1 MKGGHWTSNPD
12 TSLAGDSESR
22 NLPLF
27 TDVTTREVGTGNWKH
42 ADTGRP
48 SGARH
53 DILARRQ
60 HEDKPPHCEAQ
71 GCLSLLH
78 GNVQQPWGEKM
89 KRKSERRRAESR
101 KKRCAVHSSSEAEPN
116 SDIYI
121 EITGKGVC
129 RMHPVNFAHS
139 WQMHESAHY
148 RRNPSKNVVHW
159 PLCVNVFDFF
169 PCFCPLMATPS
180 VPLMLLQ
187 RVLPRFTLA
196 PCTWNLQ
203 QWAVL
208 LGYLISEQGIAA
220 ELHLFVLWSRCE
232 VRVHT

>member
-1 MKGGHWTSNPD
+1 MLYSARPEHGCIQIGKTLASRTTFPICYLLVQHQLLQLNGGHWTSNPD

-78 GNVQQPWGEKM
+78 GNVQQP
-89 KRKSERRRAESR
+89 
-101 KKRCAVHSSSEAEPN
+101 
-116 SDIYI
+116 
-121 EITGKGVC
+121 
-129 RMHPVNFAHS
+129 
-139 WQMHESAHY
+139 
-148 RRNPSKNVVHW
+148 
-159 PLCVNVFDFF
+159 
-169 PCFCPLMATPS
+169 
-180 VPLMLLQ
+180 
-187 RVLPRFTLA
+187 
-196 PCTWNLQ
+196 
-203 QWAVL
+203 
-208 LGYLISEQGIAA
+208 
-220 ELHLFVLWSRCE
+220 
-232 VRVHT
+232 